1 MTGLEMSL
9 LRYRLRCCGFRPVLF
24 SYPTIRC
31 SLAENAVRL
40 QRFVEQLDADTVHF
54 VAHSLG
60 GLLLR
65 QFFHDYP
72 QPCPGR
78 VLTLGT
84 PHAGSQVARR
94 MGRNPFG
101 KVLLGHSFKRG
112 LRGDVPPWTV
122 QREIGVIAG
131 SSGFGVGRLAGG
143 LPRPN
148 DGAVALVETRLSEMA
163 AYKVFPTSHTGLL
176 VSAEVAQAVCSFLRR
191 GCFDG
196 EPTKGRPD

>member
-9 LRYRLRCCGFRPVLF
+9 LRHRLRRCGFRPVSF

-31 SLAENAVRL
+31 SLTENAARL

-72 QPCPGR
+72 RQCWGR
-78 VLTLGT
+78 VLTLAT
-84 PHAGSQVARR
+84 PHAGSRVARR

-101 KVLLGHSFKRG
+101 KVLLGHSFKHG
-112 LRGDVPPWTV
+112 LRGDVPLWTA

-131 SSGFGVGRLAGG
+131 SHGFGVGRLVGG

-148 DGAVALVETRLSEMA
+148 DGAVALVETRLPGMS
-163 AYKVFPTSHTGLL
+163 AYKVFPMSHSGLL
-176 VSAEVAQAVCSFLRR
+176 VSAEVAQAVCGFLRK
-191 GCFDG
+191 GCFD
-196 EPTKGRPD
+196 E